1 MRNSKRLFFQ
11 FAALLVFAI
20 VFITGCGD
28 DNTTTPSDPQG
39 NTPTI
44 SGNVLNYPG
53 GSMIVK
59 AKITAGTPTDS
70 FFVGTD
76 TLDNTGLINMPLVT
90 PPSNFLVAFGTLPE
104 GVVLSDTTTRAAQ
117 VGNLR
122 AYGFSNELIGSM
134 TKQNYT
140 DSAVVGSFVVQYLYS
155 TKPFTIT
162 GADTNANLTDTSI
175 YVYNITCASGWNAF
189 TFRLTEQRAN
199 FMKYE
204 FVSGEAS
211 GASWFYTPTTI
222 ATRNR
227 GLFQKD

>member
-1 MRNSKRLFFQ
+1 MRNSKGLFFQ

-44 SGNVLNYPG
+44 SGSITNYPG

-70 FFVGTD
+70 FFVGID
-76 TLDNTGLINMPLVT
+76 TVENSGVINMPLVT
-90 PPSNFLVAFGTLPE
+90 PPSNFLVSFGTVPE
-104 GVVLSDTTTRAAQ
+104 GVVISDTTTRAAQ
-117 VGNLR
+117 VGDLR
-122 AYGFSNELIGSM
+122 AYGFSNELIGRM
-134 TKQNYT
+134 MKKNYS

-162 GADTNANLTDTSI
+162 GADTSEGPTDTTLYI
-175 YVYNITCASGWNAF
+175 YNVSFASGWNAF
-189 TFRLTEQRAN
+189 TFRLAEQRAN
-199 FMKYE
+199 FTKYE

-211 GASWFYTPTTI
+211 GATWYYTPSI
-222 ATRNR
+222 VAARNR
-227 GLFQKD
+227 GLFQLD